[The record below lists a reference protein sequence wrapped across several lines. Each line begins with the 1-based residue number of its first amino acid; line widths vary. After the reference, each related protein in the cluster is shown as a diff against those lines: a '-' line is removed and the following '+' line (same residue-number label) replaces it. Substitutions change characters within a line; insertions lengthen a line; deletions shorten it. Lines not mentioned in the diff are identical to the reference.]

1 MYLEPTRSGV
11 FNIVQLHSEE
21 SRETIFTRITKKVKK
36 TQLRWIE
43 LSACDRCQPSVADL

>member
-21 SRETIFTRITKKVKK
+21 SREMIFTRITKKVKK
-36 TQLRWIE
+36 NNKKN
-43 LSACDRCQPSVADL
+43 AVALDQTFGL